1 MNLPLGFGDGSLL
14 EVVFLLRSRVAATT
28 TEAATILGS
37 PQNTGTSTTPPMFR
51 LFEGY
56 LS

>member
-1 MNLPLGFGDGSLL
+1 MNLPVGFGDGSLFG
-14 EVVFLLRSRVAATT
+14 VVFSLRSRVAATT
-28 TEAATILGS
+28 TEAATFLGP
-37 PQNTGTSTTPPMFR
+37 PQNTGTPTTPLFR